1 MTTPAANDDQLSA
14 AGHAN
19 MLEWMRELTRTSG
32 RSGDIVE
39 RDGLLLR
46 AGATSSPVHF
56 NGVARL
62 DPEVPGVEVI
72 RRADEWFGSRA
83 RGYSVVTSLRDDRDD
98 DLRAAVESA
107 GLVKMGEPPEMALTS
122 SLPQIAPPDGVE
134 LAWVED
140 GAGVERW
147 VTTADLAYQTLGM
160 QPGTFTEAVVDP
172 DRFLDPWVH
181 SVVALV
187 DGVPLAT
194 AQVLL
199 SHGIAGIYWVGTVAD
214 ARGKGLGE
222 AVTRAVTER
231 AFECGAGAVTLQ
243 ASPQGEPIYRRLGF
257 ETICWY
263 QNWARLQPVTAA

>member
-1 MTTPAANDDQLSA
+1 MTST
-14 AGHAN
+14 
-19 MLEWMRELTRTSG
+19 G
-32 RSGDIVE
+32 RSRLGAPDIKIGTTE
-39 RDGLLLR
+39 RPVDGQALTYRRALLL
-46 AGATSSPVHF
+46 
-56 NGVARL
+56 
-62 DPEVPGVEVI
+62 E
-72 RRADEWFGSRA
+72 
-83 RGYSVVTSLRDDRDD
+83 DRDD
-98 DLRAAVESA
+98 DLRAAAESA
-107 GLVKMGEPPEMALTS
+107 GLVKMGEPPEMVLRS
-122 SLPQIAPPDGVE
+122 PLDPLAPPDEVE
-134 LAWVED
+134 LASVAD
-140 GAGVERW
+140 LPGVDRF

-181 SVVALV
+181 SVVALI

-199 SHGIAGIYWVGTVAD
+199 SHGIAGIYWVGTVAE

-257 ETICWY
+257 ETLYRY
-263 QNWARLQPVTAA
+263 QNWARLAPVTAS